1 MIEAEH
7 YSILVVM
14 IPLTAAY
21 LMPVIGL
28 WRSSFCYHIAVV
40 SSVIAFCLSLALTRH
55 VLSYGTISHHLGGW
69 APPWGIEL
77 VVDYLSAFMCITIT
91 AISLLAVVYSK
102 NYIKKELP
110 ERKISIYYTLLM
122 ITIGGMLG
130 VVVTGDMFNLFVFTE
145 IFSIPAYALVAVAGK
160 KESYIASF
168 RYFFLG
174 AIGASFIL
182 LGTAYL
188 YIITGTLN
196 MADLS
201 TRLPEWYGSYVVFA
215 GIAFLIVGYAIKAAL
230 FPLHVWLPDAHS
242 IAPSPISVILSALVI
257 KVGAYAIIRILF
269 TVFQPEFVLDVLPIA
284 AALTWLGAFAILFGS
299 VFAISQIDIKR
310 MLAYSSVAHIGLVI
324 LGIGL
329 GTEAGMTGGLLHI
342 FNHALAKA
350 CLFFCA
356 GAIIYKTHLRNMNE
370 MAGIGERMP
379 ITSAALVLSAVSMI
393 GLPPTAGFIS
403 KFYLCRGALDAGM
416 WIFILVILTGSLL
429 TAVFYFRLINII
441 YFKKSRSA
449 EERKTGMDEAPL
461 SMLIPIVILAVA
473 CIFFGLFSGL
483 PGMPLDVVEEASKLL
498 LRI

>member
-1 MIEAEH
+1 MIGIEH

-28 WRSSFCYHIAVV
+28 WQRDFCYHVAVV
-40 SSVIAFCLSLALTRH
+40 STFIAFCLSLALTKH
-55 VLSYGTISHHLGGW
+55 VMSYGTIRYHVGGW

-77 VVDYLSAFMCITIT
+77 VVDYLSAFMCITIS

-102 NYIKKELP
+102 NYAEKELP
-110 ERKISIYYTLLM
+110 KGKITLYYTLLM

-145 IFSIPAYALVAVAGK
+145 ILSIPAYALVAIAGK
-160 KESYIASF
+160 KETYIASF
-168 RYFFLG
+168 RYFLLG
-174 AIGASFIL
+174 AIGTSFIL

-201 TRLPEWYGSYVVFA
+201 MRLPEWYGSFVVFA
-215 GIAFLIVGYAIKAAL
+215 ALAFLIVGFAIKTAL
-230 FPLHVWLPDAHS
+230 FPLHIWLPDAHS
-242 IAPSPISVILSALVI
+242 IAPSPVSVLLSALVI

-284 AALTWLGAFAILFGS
+284 SALMWLGAVAVLFGS
-299 VFAISQIDIKR
+299 LFAISQIDIKR
-310 MLAYSSVAHIGLVI
+310 MLAYSSVAHIGLI
-324 LGIGL
+324 MLGIGL
-329 GTEAGMTGGLLHI
+329 GTEAGMTGGILHI

-356 GAIIYKTHLRNMNE
+356 GAIIYKTHLRNMND
-370 MAGIGERMP
+370 MAGMGDRMP
-379 ITSAALVLSAVSMI
+379 VTSAALFLSAFSMI

-403 KFYLCRGALDAGM
+403 KIYLCLGALNAGAG
-416 WIFILVILTGSLL
+416 ILILVILAGSLL
-429 TAVFYFRLINII
+429 TAIFYFRLINIV
-441 YFKKSRSA
+441 YFEKPKDGSRI
-449 EERKTGMDEAPL
+449 ERDEAPL
-461 SMLIPIVILAVA
+461 SMLIPIVVLAVA
-473 CIFFGLFSGL
+473 CIFFGVFAGI
-483 PGMPLDVVEEASKLL
+483 PLEVVDEASKLL
-498 LRI
+498 LGI